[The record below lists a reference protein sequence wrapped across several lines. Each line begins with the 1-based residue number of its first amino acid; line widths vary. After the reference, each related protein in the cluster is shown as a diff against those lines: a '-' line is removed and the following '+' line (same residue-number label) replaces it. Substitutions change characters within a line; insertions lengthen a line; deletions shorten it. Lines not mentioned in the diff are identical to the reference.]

1 MSGWT
6 ILTKYVYALRSLCNF
21 DVQRKKKDLQNQNLC
36 FHVSFFQILEGRIS
50 EAMMIVIVKLVNM
63 YMFAKKFNIYLP
75 Y

>member
-6 ILTKYVYALRSLCNF
+6 ILTKYVYAFILMFRGK
-21 DVQRKKKDLQNQNLC
+21 RKIYKIKICVFMQ
-36 FHVSFFQILEGRIS
+36 FFFQILEGRIS

-63 YMFAKKFNIYLP
+63 YMFAKKNNIYLP

>member
-50 EAMMIVIVKLVNM
+50 EAMMIVIVKLVNV
-63 YMFAKKFNIYLP
+63 YMCGKKINIYLP

>member
-63 YMFAKKFNIYLP
+63 YMFAKKINIYLP